1 MRHSQNIKHSISNFS
16 TDRSSEINQIE
27 LKDKN
32 NVHINIEDNN
42 IINEDKNKIIEKLN
56 ENIDKTKIKETIS
69 PKNVSISINYEEQKQ
84 NENKKIE
91 EEKKEEEKE
100 EEIKEEEKKE
110 EKEKLK
116 PIKIED
122 KYEGMYFKKV
132 ENENIQIPI
141 EYIDSIYYNLLLEEE
156 IGIESKA
163 EYNYMKN
170 QNEINEQMRSILI
183 DWILDVHFKFG
194 FTDETLFMTINIID
208 RYLTIEKITRNK
220 LQLLG
225 ITSLMIAC
233 KHEEIDLPKANDFI
247 YITDNAYNRKE
258 VFIME
263 NEILKK
269 LNFSLC
275 HPSPIKF
282 YELITYSFKFNKKK
296 FYMGKYLME
305 SFLVDLKNI
314 KYKPSIIACACVYI
328 VMKFFKM
335 NNYQE
340 SYNKKWF
347 MLNENEPSITY
358 IVKECAKD
366 ICLFVDNIQRTNFL
380 SCQKKYSKNEFEK
393 VSLLISGKQFVFF
406 LLCFIQGIYFFI
418 VCFSIFFVWY
428 IYRLLYYYII
438 FNILIYFKYY

>member
-1 MRHSQNIKHSISNFS
+1 MIKKIILIVFLFQIKIYCKFCFFYFFSLMRHSQNIKHSISNFS

-183 DWILDVHFKFG
+183 DWIIDVHHKFN
-194 FTDETLFMTINIID
+194 FTDETLFMTTSIID
-208 RYLTIEKITRNK
+208 RFLTCKKITRSK

-225 ITSLMIAC
+225 VTALMISC
-233 KHEEIDLPKANDFI
+233 KHEEIDLPKADDFI
-247 YITDNAYNRKE
+247 YITDNAYNRE
-258 VFIME
+258 QVFKME
-263 NEILKK
+263 NDILHT
-269 LNFSLC
+269 LNFSLLF
-275 HPSPIKF
+275 PSPIKF
-282 YELITYSFKFNKKK
+282 FELLSYNFKFNKKQ

-305 SFLVDLKNI
+305 SFLIDIKNI
-314 KYKPSIIACACVYI
+314 KYKSSIISCACTYI

-335 NNYQE
+335 NNYHE
-340 SYNKKWF
+340 SYSKKWF
-347 MLNENEPSITY
+347 LLNEKNCIPNGLS
-358 IVKECAKD
+358 VKECAKD
-366 ICLFVDNIQRTNFL
+366 ICLFVDNIHKSNYSSTE
-380 SCQKKYSKNEFEK
+380 KKYSKPEFEK
-393 VSLLISGKQFVFF
+393 VALLILGK
-406 LLCFIQGIYFFI
+406 
-418 VCFSIFFVWY
+418 
-428 IYRLLYYYII
+428 
-438 FNILIYFKYY
+438 